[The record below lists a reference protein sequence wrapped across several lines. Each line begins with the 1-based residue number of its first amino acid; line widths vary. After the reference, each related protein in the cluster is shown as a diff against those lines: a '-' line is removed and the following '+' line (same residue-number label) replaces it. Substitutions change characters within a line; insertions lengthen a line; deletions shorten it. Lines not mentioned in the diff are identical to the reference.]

1 VLTFHVSSLHLLHFV
16 GATMREVA
24 TCCQPD
30 SPRRVRGDEAHTPPL
45 VLACFSMAARSQA
58 RFRGETIWPTRI
70 AVNGIDC
77 RLRSDGS
84 DRRPRTGFVV
94 NGRRTVA
101 QNAARNPGVVYR
113 MGANSLIYN
122 NRHENF
128 SFFQK
133 ALDSAE
139 TYPYVLASRR
149 RPHGWPAGPGAPGS
163 TGRFDRLGP

>member
-1 VLTFHVSSLHLLHFV
+1 MELIVGCAAMAPIGVHGRDSSL
-16 GATMREVA
+16 
-24 TCCQPD
+24 
-30 SPRRVRGDEAHTPPL
+30 
-45 VLACFSMAARSQA
+45 
-58 RFRGETIWPTRI
+58 
-70 AVNGIDC
+70 
-77 RLRSDGS
+77 
-84 DRRPRTGFVV
+84 TGV
-94 NGRRTVA
+94 RTVA